1 MDSIPTN
8 RRTPAA
14 WFFSRLRRQHRAYLC
29 QEPGAEPISAPGG
42 KSRAYLRSWWQQQSL
57 SPLLVAGAESIPL
70 IPAPFPAL
78 SPPLMSGAD
87 PLVASLEGRYIMPSS
102 WCMYIGRCRY
112 LPQQC
117 RIP

>member
-42 KSRAYLRSWWQQQSL
+42 RSRVYPPDPRPLPRLITTPDVRSRS
-57 SPLLVAGAESIPL
+57 SRGV
-70 IPAPFPAL
+70 
-78 SPPLMSGAD
+78 SG
-87 PLVASLEGRYIMPSS
+87 G
-102 WCMYIGRCRY
+102 
-112 LPQQC
+112 
-117 RIP
+117 